1 MKKKVVFIMGIG
13 RSGSTLIDLTIG
25 SHPDAFSLGEI
36 SKLPNFVKKGKRK
49 FCVREDSTFW
59 QDHFTESELLDLAAG
74 LSNHRLNK
82 YIPLKLERFVRE
94 ILRQDN
100 IFNSYSTLFTK
111 TKKNILV
118 DSSKYI
124 SWIVNKFKAREFRAG
139 LIEAYIIHMIRDG
152 RAVAN
157 SYLRAFPKLTITEFS
172 QGWVGQIQEQKS
184 FYEKFPADRKMVVRY
199 EELATNPQAVLERVC
214 QLLAIEFTPEM
225 IEYWRHDHHHIVGS
239 RGTNA
244 LILKYRGQQLHQ
256 GVRELHGSYYQDMD
270 LGIKFDL
277 RWQKELAPEKLEVFN
292 EIAGELNKP
301 YEWEVK

>member
-13 RSGSTLIDLTIG
+13 RSGSTLIDLMIG

-36 SKLPNFVKKGKRK
+36 SKLPEFVKKGKRK

-59 QDHFTESELLDLAAG
+59 QDNFTEAELIDLAAG

-82 YIPLKLERFVRE
+82 YIPLKIERFARE
-94 ILRQDN
+94 IFRQDN
-100 IFNSYSTLFTK
+100 IFNSYTTLFAK
-111 TKKNILV
+111 TQKDILV

-124 SWIVNKFKAREFRAG
+124 FWIANKLKAREFRSG
-139 LIEAYIIHMIRDG
+139 LIEAYLIHMIRDG

-157 SYLRAFPKLTITEFS
+157 SYLRAFPQLTITEFS
-172 QGWVGQIQEQKS
+172 QRWVRQIQEQKS
-184 FYEKFPADRKMVVRY
+184 FYDRFPTEKKMVVRY

-244 LILKYRGQQLHQ
+244 LILKYRGQQLNQ
-256 GVRELHGSYYQDMD
+256 GVQEVHGSYYQDTD
-270 LGIKFDL
+270 LAIKFDL
-277 RWQKELAPEKLEVFN
+277 RWKKEFAPEKLEVFN
-292 EIAGELNKP
+292 KIAGELNKP
-301 YEWEVK
+301 YEWDVK

>member
-13 RSGSTLIDLTIG
+13 RSGSTLIDLMIG
-25 SHPDAFSLGEI
+25 SHRDAFSLGEI
-36 SKLPNFVKKGKRK
+36 SKFPKIVKKGKRK

-59 QDHFTESELLDLAAG
+59 QDNFTEAELVKLAAG

-82 YIPLKLERFVRE
+82 YIPLKIERFLRE
-94 ILRQDN
+94 ILRQDD
-100 IFNSYSTLFTK
+100 ILNSYTTLFAK
-111 TKKNILV
+111 TQKDILV

-124 SWIVNKFKAREFRAG
+124 CWIANTLKAREFRSG
-139 LIEAYIIHMIRDG
+139 LIEAYLIHMIRDG

-157 SYLRAFPKLTITEFS
+157 SYLRAFPKLTINEFS
-172 QGWVGQIQEQKS
+172 QRWVSQIQEQKS
-184 FYEKFPADRKMVVRY
+184 FYEKFPAEKKMVVRY

-214 QLLAIEFTPEM
+214 QLLGIEFTPEM

-244 LILKYRGQQLHQ
+244 LIFKYRGQQLHQ
-256 GVRELHGSYYQDMD
+256 GVREVHGSYYQDTD

-277 RWQKELAPEKLEVFN
+277 RWQKEFSPDQLEVFN
-292 EIAGELNKP
+292 KIAGELNKP
-301 YEWEVK
+301 YEWEV

>member
-13 RSGSTLIDLTIG
+13 RSGSTLIDLMIG

-36 SKLPNFVKKGKRK
+36 SKLPKIVKKGKIK

-59 QDHFTESELLDLAAG
+59 QDNFTESELIELAAG
-74 LSNHRLNK
+74 LSNQRINK
-82 YIPLKLERFVRE
+82 YIPLKVERLVRK
-94 ILRQDN
+94 ILRRDT
-100 IFNSYSTLFTK
+100 ILNSYTTLFEK
-111 TKKNILV
+111 IEKEILV

-124 SWIVNKFKAREFRAG
+124 TWIENKLKAREFRAG
-139 LIEAYIIHMIRDG
+139 LIEAYLIHMIRDG

-157 SYLRAFPKLTITEFS
+157 SYLRVFPKLTISEFS
-172 QGWVGQIQEQKS
+172 QRWVSQIQEQKS
-184 FYEKFPADRKMVVRY
+184 FYDKFPGDKKMVVRY

-244 LILKYRGQQLHQ
+244 LILKYRGQQLSQ
-256 GVRELHGSYYQDMD
+256 GVQKVHGNYYQDTD
-270 LGIKFDL
+270 LAIKFDL
-277 RWQKELAPEKLEVFN
+277 RWKKEFAAEKLEVFN
-292 EIAGELNKP
+292 KIAGELNKP